1 VGNHATGAVDWSGW
15 IVADTY
21 YPLGHHWIPVSVTN
35 QFENSLEPGAKAW
48 AYYFTS
54 GKLNEPHNFGSV
66 YNGVRHADYNK
77 LVEEELRVV
86 VERARRQS
94 RLVTR
99 DEIADLGRKIEQG
112 LGFDGMPRKEIG
124 LFNAGI
130 ADSRTRWVQGGP
142 TRGFRVA
149 RTDDYLE
156 QGGRRIAGSGR
167 FRGLLVG
174 AGAVGTFG
182 SIFGNTQAFADQMGD
197 ENSKLRGAFRR
208 IEKDDFLGAQILL
221 EQFFEEFPLDGA
233 AGYGKE
239 LLYKD
244 AIVTALVQL
253 RRRADR
259 LALEFGDDG
268 AHGHFDS
275 PETAELETP
284 PVAGVEPIE

>member
-1 VGNHATGAVDWSGW
+1 
-15 IVADTY
+15 
-21 YPLGHHWIPVSVTN
+21 VTN
-35 QFENSLEPGAKAW
+35 QFENHLEPSAKAW

-54 GKLNEPHNFGSV
+54 GKLSEPHNFGSV

-77 LVEEELRVV
+77 LVAEELGVV
-86 VERARRQS
+86 VEKARRQG

-112 LGFDGMPRKEIG
+112 LGFDGMPRKELG

-130 ADSRTRWVQGGP
+130 AESRMRWVQGGP

-156 QGGRRIAGSGR
+156 QGGRKIAGNGR
-167 FRGLLVG
+167 YRGLLIG

-182 SIFGNTQAFADQMGD
+182 SIFGNTQVFADQMGD
-197 ENSKLRGAFRR
+197 ENSKLRGALKR

-221 EQFFEEFPLDGA
+221 EQFIEEMPLEGA

-239 LLYKD
+239 IFYKD
-244 AIVTALVQL
+244 AIAATLAQL

-259 LALEFGDDG
+259 LELEFGDVG
-268 AHGHFDS
+268 AKGDFDS
-275 PETAELETP
+275 PEIDELDAP
-284 PVAGVEPIE
+284 PFAGVKPIE